1 MKPIHSWDK
10 YRVGLVGFGALALVS
25 VLVIVVSQLNVGA
38 NGYTAMLEHSAGLR
52 KGEAVQVAG
61 VDVGKVTGIELDGD
75 AVKVEFTVDNDIRL
89 GKETTIEVKVATLL
103 GTHYLMVSPHG
114 SGDIGDSA
122 IPVSRTR
129 VPYNLQDVIEEGTVS
144 VNEYDT
150 KLIEKS
156 LGEIANVLNQ
166 AGGEIKPAIEG
177 VGKLSSLIADR
188 SDDVGRL
195 LAAANDVTKQLTT
208 SSGDIL
214 SLMKTS
220 DLILDTL
227 RTRRATIHALLGD
240 LTNLGRQLNGVV
252 NDIKGDIGPTLRDLN
267 SAIDTLKAH
276 EKSLGK
282 SVDALT
288 LAGRYLANAT
298 GAGPWASLYANG
310 SLPNAATCGRG
321 ILC

>member
-1 MKPIHSWDK
+1 MKPIYQWNK
-10 YRVGLVGFGALALVS
+10 YRTGLVGIGVLAFLSALV
-25 VLVIVVSQLNVGA
+25 IGVSQMNVGA
-38 NGYTAMLEHSAGLR
+38 RGYTVMLEHSAGIR

-61 VDVGKVTGIELDGD
+61 VDVGKVTSIELDHD
-75 AVKVEFTVDNDIRL
+75 QVKVEFTVDDDIRL
-89 GKETTIEVKVATLL
+89 GKETTVEVKVATLL

-114 SGDIGDSA
+114 SGDLGDSA
-122 IPVSRTR
+122 IPVSRSR
-129 VPYNLQDVIEEGTVS
+129 VPYNLQDVIEEGTPA

-156 LGEIANVLNQ
+156 LGQIATVLNQ
-166 AGGEIKPAIEG
+166 AGGEIKPAIDG
-177 VGKLSSLIADR
+177 VGKLSTLIADR

-195 LAAANDVTKQLTT
+195 LAAANSVTKQLSAST
-208 SSGDIL
+208 GDIL
-214 SLMKTS
+214 ELMKSS

-227 RTRRATIHALLGD
+227 RTRRATIHALLTD
-240 LTNLGRQLNGVV
+240 LTDLGQQLNGAI

-267 SAIDTLKAH
+267 TAIVTLKAH
-276 EKSLGK
+276 EKSLGQ

-298 GAGPWASLYANG
+298 GAGPWANLWANG
-310 SLPNAATCGRG
+310 SLPNNVSCGRG